1 MKEKLIAIGRT
12 AKVYKW
18 EDEKVIKLFN
28 KDIKKESIEKEYK
41 ITKKLYENNITN
53 VKVFDLIEYEN
64 KTGIIFKNLK
74 AKPMTKE
81 ILYKPW
87 KLKKLAFKLAET
99 HNSIL
104 KYVDIKLPRTKEIL
118 KGEILNSNYLPSS
131 IKDKIIKHLEDLQ
144 IGNRI
149 CHGDFHPENI
159 LISNKEFIVIDWMTA
174 SMGNPLADVAR
185 TSLILK
191 YGKLPDNNFFKNI
204 NLEIIRNILY
214 KNYINHYMNISRVN
228 LDEIKEW
235 EIVLAATRLSENI
248 SEKEKELLNDYI
260 RKNIEFI

>member
-1 MKEKLIAIGRT
+1 MKEKLIAVGRT

-18 EDEKVIKLFN
+18 DDEKVIKLFN
-28 KDIKKESIEKEYK
+28 NDINKEAIKKEYK
-41 ITKKLYENNITN
+41 ITKKLYENNISN
-53 VKVFDLIEYEN
+53 VKVFDLLEYEN

-99 HNSIL
+99 HKSIL
-104 KYVDIKLPRTKEIL
+104 KYVDMKLPRTKGIL
-118 KGEILNSNYLPSS
+118 KRELLKSNYLPSS
-131 IKDKIIKHLEDLQ
+131 IKEKIIKHLEDLQ

-159 LISNKEFIVIDWMTA
+159 LIANKKFIVIDWMTA

-191 YGKLPDNNFFKNI
+191 YGKLPDSNLFKNLS
-204 NLEIIRNILY
+204 LEIVRKILY
-214 KNYINHYMNISRVN
+214 KNYINHYMNITRVSF
-228 LDEIKEW
+228 DEIKEW

-248 SEKEKELLNDYI
+248 PEKEKELLNDYI